1 MAEIKITC
9 PNCFNDEK
17 CFEDKLEIEEFSSF
31 MCFNCGFTSNSLYVN
46 DSESLKK
53 VRESSTELMNEISM
67 YDYDRKIHWF
77 PSILNMGKLGIIYPE
92 GTKDNW
98 VWKFAGVR
106 KLSPKE
112 RKDPQYN
119 GHKHTLDMKNAREY
133 GQYEFQQACQDM
145 GIIRDLDK

>member
-1 MAEIKITC
+1 M
-9 PNCFNDEK
+9 
-17 CFEDKLEIEEFSSF
+17 
-31 MCFNCGFTSNSLYVN
+31 
-46 DSESLKK
+46 
-53 VRESSTELMNEISM
+53 
-67 YDYDRKIHWF
+67 
-77 PSILNMGKLGIIYPE
+77 
-92 GTKDNW
+92 
-98 VWKFAGVR
+98 R